1 MAYKPQPG
9 NQATL
14 KLAPA
19 ATPANALHVMD
30 IEFAMEQT
38 AIESTILTNIYK
50 TFIRGRFSG
59 RITATLAATADD
71 ADFQRT
77 GLVQQFLSQTVR
89 GSAVFMTIEDAGGF
103 SGGTSQSY
111 VTSGI
116 VTSCT
121 HTMRGDEI
129 DTLRIE
135 FQVSGQYD

>member
-1 MAYKPQPG
+1 MAYTPQPG

-14 KLAPA
+14 KLAA
-19 ATPANALHVMD
+19 TATPTNALHVMD

-59 RITATLAATADD
+59 RITATLAATAD
-71 ADFQRT
+71 ASDFQRT
-77 GLVQQFLSQTVR
+77 GLIAAFLGETVR
-89 GSAVFMTIEDAGGF
+89 GSPVFMTAEDSGTQ
-103 SGGTSQSY
+103 SGGTSQAY
-111 VTSGI
+111 VCSGI

-129 DTLRIE
+129 DTIRIE
-135 FQVSGQYD
+135 FQVSGQYT

>member
-1 MAYKPQPG
+1 MAYTPQPG

-14 KLAPA
+14 KLAA
-19 ATPANALHVMD
+19 TATPANQLHVID
-30 IEFAMEQT
+30 IEFTMEQT

-71 ADFQRT
+71 TDFQRT
-77 GLVQQFLSQTVR
+77 DLIANFLSQTVR
-89 GSAVFMTIEDAGGF
+89 GDNVFMTIEDSGTQ
-103 SGGTSQSY
+103 SGGASQQY

-121 HTMRGDEI
+121 PTMRGEEI
-129 DTLRIE
+129 DTIRIE
-135 FQVSGQYD
+135 FQVSGQYT

>member
-1 MAYKPQPG
+1 MAYTPQPG

-14 KLAPA
+14 KLAPS

-59 RITATLAATADD
+59 RVTATLAATAD
-71 ADFQRT
+71 AGDFQRT
-77 GLVQQFLSQTVR
+77 GLIADFLAQTVR
-89 GSAVFMTIEDAGGF
+89 GDAVFMTIEDSGTQ

-129 DTLRIE
+129 DTIRIE
-135 FQVSGQYD
+135 FQVTGQYS